1 MGEFGRETLETTN
14 KGAVVLFG
22 GFKTNGGSSP
32 TAAQIFGNFIQSVT
46 RTGAGAYDVLLK
58 PEFRNLDV
66 ISKQISLQLATP
78 GDSKAQFSTYVKTT
92 GVQKVATITTAAA
105 ADIAADADNIVWI
118 QMTIRYAVTSDGT
131 VLYDA

>member
-1 MGEFGRETLETTN
+1 MGEFGRATLETTN
-14 KGAVVLFG
+14 KGAVTLFG
-22 GFKTNGGSSP
+22 GFKTNAGASP
-32 TAAQIFGNFIQSVT
+32 TAAMICGNFIASVT

-66 ISKQISLQLATP
+66 ISKQISLQLAAA
-78 GDSKAQFSTYVKTT
+78 GDSKVQFGTYVKTT
-92 GVQKVATITTAAA
+92 GVQKVVTVTATAA